1 MNNLPNGDEE
11 ISLIKFLAKY
21 QYLKTSDVPYF
32 FNSKKYYRRRI
43 TTLIEKKIIKRSNS
57 TLTLAS
63 QGKQYIKKVLNLDY
77 NKLNRN
83 PTYVQRLLYI
93 SNLAAYYQN
102 NSTVTFIPSFDLKDR
117 EILTITSRRYIGILD
132 INGIKYLTYHISKLH
147 DNKYIASVIFDI
159 QKEKEFKNFIVL
171 VDDSSMIKLLDFTF
185 GYNQV
190 LIINDTEENREK
202 LKYLNSVNWPYIIK
216 KEYKE
221 PYISTYNFCE
231 YMDKRNEYITYF
243 YFIDTEKIN
252 RILMFLG
259 ENKNKHIDII
269 CNRQLKT
276 ILQQLIPRAKYN
288 VLDIEKFINRKRNIY
303 YE

>member
-1 MNNLPNGDEE
+1 MNNLPNGNEE

-102 NSTVTFIPSFDLKDR
+102 NPTVTFIPSFDLKNR

-171 VDDSSMIKLLDFTF
+171 VDDLSKINLQDFTF

-190 LIINDTEENREK
+190 LIIKDTE
-202 LKYLNSVNWPYIIK
+202 
-216 KEYKE
+216 
-221 PYISTYNFCE
+221 
-231 YMDKRNEYITYF
+231 
-243 YFIDTEKIN
+243 
-252 RILMFLG
+252 
-259 ENKNKHIDII
+259 DIAE
-269 CNRQLKT
+269 L
-276 ILQQLIPRAKYN
+276 
-288 VLDIEKFINRKRNIY
+288 
-303 YE
+303 